1 MANDVQTRLTAEN
14 AQFDAAMEQSA
25 QKVTATGA
33 ASEKASKRAAD
44 AQKFASQFISEA
56 VSKQTG
62 EQVAAMQ
69 RVRAAQEDFNR
80 AQKIVRAGYLDE
92 SEAAQT
98 LGAALQRLTT
108 AQKASAEASGRIAAA
123 NAESAKGFKD
133 VAERVVLSSV
143 GYIAA
148 ATGIRDIL
156 GGMKEAVTSS
166 LEFGE
171 SISRASQKTNL
182 SVGALSTLHYAAKVT
197 GGDFDA
203 LTKGVGK
210 LDVSIA
216 QAANGNKEMGG
227 YFKDLG
233 LNAKE
238 LNNNSEG
245 AQIAL
250 QRLSSVLANTSG
262 PERQLV
268 AQKLLSRA
276 GIDQIPTL
284 MDLADHWDEYT
295 NSAKASGNYLTGST
309 AAALAATNERLRA
322 MELRI
327 QGAKLA
333 FTEGLIPGL
342 TAFAGALEGGK
353 SGLTSFNNLGVQTAR
368 VVSGITAQVF
378 ALAASMDT
386 IKAHALDSNLSFGSI
401 GNKLQHPFT
410 ASWTDPNGYQAKQL
424 AAAARERAKAE
435 QLMKIA
441 NGEPGAVPPV
451 SAPAKS
457 DGPKPVLHVVDPA
470 AAAAA
475 EAAAKKA
482 AEAKM
487 KRFEAQL
494 ADMKLE
500 GTIEAQSVKAEYDF
514 WQQRIDAFTKGSDQ
528 YNAIREKQAALAMA
542 ASKAA
547 GEKLA
552 AAMKKFK
559 ETADLSPDEA
569 NRGIAENAVQVGK
582 TNDAITQSGERWKE
596 YNQQVAKNT
605 ELMIKSAQAAREA
618 QIEHGVKAGTLS
630 KSDAAQQMG
639 AIHAET
645 AAMQIAELRR
655 QLADVQKQQAALN
668 VYTPEGAAEKPRL
681 AAQGQGIQNQIDT
694 ETASANLQAL
704 KDRYAAFAETGLG
717 GATSALQAFI
727 AASRDS
733 AAQLRQVIDSVMN
746 NVNKAILTDLT
757 EKHSQS
763 RGAWKDAGKGIF
775 TDVASTALKK
785 GEGALLGALGGGKLG
800 SRGNPIFVK
809 NADGL
814 ASGAASVAAKSLSS
828 SGGLM
833 SGLLKS
839 VIGFLPAFADGGDF
853 GPGTTA
859 LVGEQGPEVVHFG
872 SAGHVTPNGKAPS
885 TGGSGDTHHTWN
897 IDARGSTDP
906 AQTMAMVQQGIM
918 QAAPHIVAASLKA
931 HQDYN
936 DRRPPSARM

>member
-25 QKVTATGA
+25 QKATATGA

-44 AQKFASQFISEA
+44 AQKFASQFISET
-56 VSKQTG
+56 VSKQVA
-62 EQVAAMQ
+62 EQVASMQ
-69 RVRAAQEDFNR
+69 RVRAAQEDFSR

-92 SEAAQT
+92 SQAAQT
-98 LGAALQRLTT
+98 LGMALQRLTS
-108 AQKASAEASGRIAAA
+108 AQKESAEASGRVAAA
-123 NAESAKGFKD
+123 NAETAKGFKD

-156 GGMKEAVTSS
+156 GSMKEAVTSS

-182 SVGALSTLHYAAKVT
+182 SVGTLSTLHYAAKVT
-197 GGDFDA
+197 GGDFDS
-203 LTKGVGK
+203 LSKGVGK

-216 QAANGNKEMGG
+216 EAANGNKELGA
-227 YFKDLG
+227 YFSALG

-238 LNNNSEG
+238 LAGNSDG

-250 QRLSSVLANTSG
+250 QRLASVLANTSG

-268 AQKLLSRA
+268 AQKLLSKA

-284 MDLADHWDEYT
+284 TALGKNWDQYT
-295 NSAKASGNYLTGST
+295 QSAKNAGVYLDSGT
-309 AAALAATNERLRA
+309 AESLEATNARMRA
-322 MELRI
+322 MEERI

-333 FTEGLIPGL
+333 FTQGLIPGL
-342 TAFAGALEGGK
+342 SQFANTLQGGGVQVSLFTK
-353 SGLTSFNNLGVQTAR
+353 LAEGLTKQLNFGAAAAFSFGASLDTIRAYTWDLGVKKDREAD
-368 VVSGITAQVF
+368 
-378 ALAASMDT
+378 LAAS
-386 IKAHALDSNLSFGSI
+386 G
-401 GNKLQHPFT
+401 
-410 ASWTDPNGYQAKQL
+410 
-424 AAAARERAKAE
+424 RERAKAE
-435 QLMKIA
+435 EFDRNAK
-441 NGEPGAVPPV
+441 GETPQAKQE
-451 SAPAKS
+451 APAS
-457 DGPKPVLHVVDPA
+457 DPGKGKPPLKVVDPA

-475 EAAAKKA
+475 EAAARKA
-482 AEAKM
+482 AEARLKGMEVALAEM
-487 KRFEAQL
+487 KQQN
-494 ADMKLE
+494 
-500 GTIEAQSVKAEYDF
+500 GVSVQAEYQF
-514 WQQRIDAFTKGSDQ
+514 WVDRIAAFQKGSDQ
-528 YNAIREKQAALAMA
+528 YNAIVEKVSALAVEGA
-542 ASKAA
+542 KQSH
-547 GEKLA
+547 EKLVEG
-552 AAMKKFK
+552 MKRVR
-559 ETADLSPDEA
+559 EVANLSPDEA

-800 SRGNPIFVK
+800 SRGNPMFVK

-918 QAAPHIVAASLKA
+918 QAAPHIVAASMKA
-931 HQDYN
+931 HD
-936 DRRPPSARM
+936 DRNSRLPPSARH